1 MQGEPAKEKENQISV
16 HLEEYKTLKVEQL
29 KRIAVRDH
37 VIYLTIAAV
46 GLLVSAIDK
55 LPNGVVL
62 LVIPWVSVLLGWTYL
77 MNDQKVSA
85 IGQYIRHDLDNRMK
99 SLLSASEDLFGW
111 ETGHRSDEQRQLR
124 KYTQLII
131 DLLAFVLPGMI
142 ASGAFLTFY
151 DTNVG
156 LRLLAAVEILL
167 LFVLA
172 WQIVVYADLARGK

>member
-1 MQGEPAKEKENQISV
+1 MQGEPAKEKESQISV

-55 LPNGVVL
+55 LPNGLVL

-85 IGQYIRHDLDNRMK
+85 IGQYIRHDLR
-99 SLLSASEDLFGW
+99 
-111 ETGHRSDEQRQLR
+111 
-124 KYTQLII
+124 
-131 DLLAFVLPGMI
+131 
-142 ASGAFLTFY
+142 
-151 DTNVG
+151 
-156 LRLLAAVEILL
+156 
-167 LFVLA
+167 
-172 WQIVVYADLARGK
+172 

>member
-1 MQGEPAKEKENQISV
+1 M
-16 HLEEYKTLKVEQL
+16 T
-29 KRIAVRDH
+29 
-37 VIYLTIAAV
+37 
-46 GLLVSAIDK
+46 
-55 LPNGVVL
+55 
-62 LVIPWVSVLLGWTYL
+62 
-77 MNDQKVSA
+77 
-85 IGQYIRHDLDNRMK
+85 LDNRMK

-111 ETGHRSDEQRQLR
+111 ETGHRSDEQRQTR

-151 DTNVG
+151 ETNVG
-156 LRLLAAVEILL
+156 LRLLAAAEILL